1 MIFSDADNPCC
12 GSFTSAVLFTALI
25 YAVIF
30 PAICVADEF
39 DIDRASIDEI
49 APSTGTRIESGN
61 VGEFMDV
68 LDPDLAGLVAQDWLS
83 IVVGEPLSFR
93 PHEAYVTATQQYGGQ
108 TQLGNSP
115 GELLSYTAGRPFP
128 GAPDVSDARAGEKLA
143 WNMRYGYAGDA
154 GEIPEMYWYYID
166 MRSQKVER
174 VLEFVASQMRFKY
187 RHVLSPTPEIKKN
200 PHDVFNA
207 ITLEAL
213 DPGDVAKTKLLI
225 FYNSDDTQAEQGW
238 MYVPL
243 LRRVRRVATTARTD
257 AFLGSDIMIEDFL
270 GYSGRIMDMDWEFK
284 GATYTLL
291 PMYSREDIQPSAR
304 KARRQDYHFVDFHGH
319 SGCFPNVTWQ
329 LRKSYIL
336 EGRPKRADHPIG
348 RRYFYIDAQTMFP
361 IFGKIYDKA
370 DVLWKFLIG
379 GLAHPDTHIA
389 NNRGSGVP
397 MFDSSSVID
406 VQNKHCTAI
415 QLMTL
420 TNLKSVKR
428 REFDPSSLNVGAR

>member
-1 MIFSDADNPCC
+1 MIANFSA
-12 GSFTSAVLFTALI
+12 AVRPRLRHVAYTTVFVLLFTALG
-25 YAVIF
+25 AG
-30 PAICVADEF
+30 ADEF
-39 DIDRASIDEI
+39 DIDLAAIQEMGPAPGTLINADNVQDYLDVID
-49 APSTGTRIESGN
+49 T
-61 VGEFMDV
+61 
-68 LDPDLAGLVAQDWLS
+68 DLAGLISQGWLT
-83 IVVGEPLSFR
+83 VTVGEPLSFR
-93 PHEAYVTATQQYGGQ
+93 PHESYVNATAQYGAQ
-108 TQLGNSP
+108 TQLGSNP
-115 GELLSYTAGRPFP
+115 GELLNYMAGRPFP
-128 GAPDVSDARAGEKLA
+128 GTPTVGDGRWGEKLA
-143 WNMRYGYAGDA
+143 WNMRYGYSGDA

-174 VLEFVASQMRFKY
+174 VLEFVAAQMRFKY
-187 RHVLSPTPEIKKN
+187 RHVLAPTPEVKKN
-200 PHDVFNA
+200 PYDVYSA

-225 FYNSDDTQAEQGW
+225 FYNSDDTLDEQGW

-284 GATYTLL
+284 GTTYQLL
-291 PMYSREDIQPSAR
+291 PMYSRAAIQPSSRQAR
-304 KARRQDYHFVDFHGH
+304 KYDYNFVDFHGH

-329 LRKSYIL
+329 LRKAYIL
-336 EGRPKRADHPIG
+336 EGRPKRSDHPIG

-370 DVLWKFLIG
+370 DVLWKYGIG

-389 NNRGSGVP
+389 SNQGSGVP
-397 MFDSSSVID
+397 MLDSSSVID

-415 QLMTL
+415 QLVTL
-420 TNLKSVKR
+420 TNLESVKQKDF
-428 REFDPSSLNVGAR
+428 EPSALNVGAR